1 MVSEYSVPVTNVVAY
16 LCIKLGLRLAVV
28 FVTRSMFKP

>member
-1 MVSEYSVPVTNVVAY
+1 MVSEYSVPMRNVVAS
-16 LCIKLGLRLAVV
+16 LRIKLGLGQVVV